1 MSAVK
6 ATIAGR
12 FWILLAVLSL
22 AALWWY
28 IDTNPLEQT
37 ALPSDPSTAITVAQL
52 PDQGRE
58 TLGLIARGGPY
69 PYPQDDRTFANR
81 ERLLPG
87 HGHGYWREYT
97 VRTPGEGDRGPRR
110 LVVGSKG
117 EVFYTDDHYAS
128 FRRVLDAKVRR

>member
-1 MSAVK
+1 VSAVK

-28 IDTNPLEQT
+28 VETNPLEQS
-37 ALPSDPSTAITVAQL
+37 ALPSDPIAAITVAQL
-52 PDQGRE
+52 PAQGRE
-58 TLGLIARGGPY
+58 TLSLVARGGPY
-69 PYPQDDRTFANR
+69 PYPQDDRVFSNR

-87 HGHGYWREYT
+87 HGRGYWREYT

-117 EVFYTDDHYAS
+117 EVFYTGDHYAS